1 MKISI
6 VICTYNKKE
15 RLLLVLKNFE
25 LVLKKMKIDYEILV
39 CNDGGE
45 PIDEYISSHNLNLS
59 IKIMNFKHIGRA
71 QIRNAGALETN
82 GDIILFNDDD
92 IIINP
97 DCFSYHVHVHSNV
110 SNAVVLGKYKQ
121 VYFTDE
127 ELAYGHVIGLDHTE
141 LKKISHDDIHEIC
154 TKDQIFKTQE
164 SSRHWLCGTTGNFSV
179 SKKNYNRAGGFD
191 YNFHGWGYEDI
202 ELSYRLSKMGCRFY
216 CNIEYC
222 NYHLDH
228 FRNKQNMMKDMQN
241 NILYFYHKYNNDQDI
256 SSYWDF
262 LLGKISLGE
271 FDEMLFR
278 ELDMAN
284 YNVKYTGLLRS
295 NLKSIGEY

>member
-15 RLLLVLKNFE
+15 RLLLVLKSFE
-25 LVLKKMKIDYEILV
+25 KVLQNAKIDYEILV

-45 PIDEYISSHNLNLS
+45 PIDEYISSRKLNLS
-59 IKIMNFKHIGRA
+59 IRVINFKHIGRS
-71 QIRNAGALETN
+71 QIRNAGAFETS

-92 IIINP
+92 IMINP
-97 DCFSYHVHVHSNV
+97 DCFDYHIQVHRNM
-110 SNAVVLGKYKQ
+110 SNAIVLGKYKQ
-121 VYFTDE
+121 VYFTDK
-127 ELAYGHVIGLDHTE
+127 ELVSDHVMELGHAE
-141 LKKISHDDIHEIC
+141 LKKISHDDLHEIC
-154 TKDQIFKTQE
+154 TKNRIFKTQE

-179 SKKNYNRAGGFD
+179 SKGNYIQVGGFD
-191 YNFHGWGYEDI
+191 CNFRGWGYEDI

-216 CNIEYC
+216 CNLKYS
-222 NYHLDH
+222 NYHIDH
-228 FRNKQNMMKDMQN
+228 LRNKQNMLRDMQN
-241 NILYFYHKYNNDQDI
+241 NILLFYHKHNNDKTI
-256 SSYWDF
+256 SAYWDF

-271 FDEMLFR
+271 FDAMSFH
-278 ELDMAN
+278 ELDTTN